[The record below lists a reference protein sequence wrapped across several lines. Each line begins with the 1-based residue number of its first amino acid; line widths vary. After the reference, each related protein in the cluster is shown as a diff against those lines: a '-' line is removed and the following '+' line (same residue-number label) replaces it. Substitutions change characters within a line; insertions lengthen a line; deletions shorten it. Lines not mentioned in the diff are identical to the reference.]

1 MRPILSG
8 TLTLSMAFAAA
19 SLATAVPQDL
29 GGEPMAM
36 QPMPALNLTEG
47 FGEAERSNETLLKGL
62 DRLKA
67 IAKNYREAKTLSDTI
82 SIEVASPMGPQKQEM
97 KVAFGPNGSAMFDL
111 DGAQIIAVDGKV
123 NLVQDG
129 LKDKFLQVPM
139 TGNPIESLATV
150 IPNMDLPIPHI
161 GLRYNEFYRAGNVFG
176 LGLME
181 EPELAGYRTSDGKE
195 LFLFE
200 DGPSTLLVTAS
211 KSGLIEEMKASF
223 TPPGIPEGMDFRM
236 NLTFAM
242 QPKVADALETPIA
255 FEANGRTA
263 VATLEELEPQPVKVG
278 DAAPTFQLEDLSGKK
293 FDLAAMK
300 GEVVVLDFWATWCGP
315 CRQGL
320 PKIQELATWA
330 EGKPVKVFA
339 VNVWEQ
345 GSLEERLQKVTE
357 YWTSQKFT
365 FPTLIDMENSVVGDY
380 GFTGIP
386 ATVVVGPD
394 GMIKSVH
401 VGFSP
406 DLADTLKKEIET
418 AMAAKG

>member
-223 TPPGIPEGMDFRM
+223 TPPGIPEGRDFRM

>member
-1 MRPILSG
+1 MRSILSG
-8 TLTLSMAFAAA
+8 TLALTMTFAVASIAMAA
-19 SLATAVPQDL
+19 PQDL
-29 GGEPMAM
+29 GGEPMMM
-36 QPMPALNLTEG
+36 QPMPKLDLTEG

-67 IAKNYREAKTLSDTI
+67 IAKNYRDAKTLSDTI
-82 SIEVASPMGPQKQEM
+82 SIEVASPMGPQKQSM
-97 KVAFGPNGSAMFDL
+97 KIAFGPDKSAMIDL

-123 NLVQDG
+123 NLVQEG
-129 LKDKFLQVPM
+129 IKDKFLQVPM

-161 GLRYNEFYRAGNVFG
+161 GLRYDEFYRAGNVFG

-181 EPELAGYRTSDGKE
+181 EPELAGYRIADGKE

-200 DGPSTLLVTAS
+200 DGPSTLLVTVP
-211 KSGLIEEMKASF
+211 KSGLIEDMKASF
-223 TPPGIPEGMDFRM
+223 TPDGIPEGMDFRM
-236 NLTFAM
+236 NLMFAM
-242 QPKVADALETPIA
+242 QPKVGDALETPIA
-255 FEANGRTA
+255 FDAKGRTA
-263 VATLEELEPQPVKVG
+263 VSTLEELEPQPVKVG
-278 DAAPTFQLEDLSGKK
+278 DKAPTFELEDLSGKK
-293 FDLAAMK
+293 FDLAALK
-300 GEVVVLDFWATWCGP
+300 GDVVVLDFWATWCGP

-345 GSLEERLQKVTE
+345 GSLEERLQKVAE

-365 FPTLIDMENSVVGDY
+365 FPTLIDAENSVVGDY

-394 GMIKSVH
+394 GMIKAVH

-406 DLADTLKKEIET
+406 ELAETLKKDIES